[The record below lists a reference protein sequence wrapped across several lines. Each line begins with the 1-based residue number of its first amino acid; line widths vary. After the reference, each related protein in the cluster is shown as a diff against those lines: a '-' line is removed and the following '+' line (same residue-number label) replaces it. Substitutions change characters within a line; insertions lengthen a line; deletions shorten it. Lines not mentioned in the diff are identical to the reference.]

1 MPDACPVRVGI
12 LAWPWKAYHGGESL
26 ERGVKVAISQ
36 WRKFHSSMMPATA
49 KACGQYLNSIL
60 ALREVAAKGFDEAVL
75 LDVNGSLAE
84 GSGEN
89 IFLIRDGV
97 LLTNDARDSILMG
110 VTRDAILTIA
120 RDLGIE
126 VAVRALSVEDLHSAD
141 EAFFTGTAA
150 EVTPIRAVDGRPIGQ
165 GGRGPMTETIQRK
178 FFAIVTGTLP
188 AYRKWLHLVDQQS
201 AALPE
206 R

>member
-1 MPDACPVRVGI
+1 M
-12 LAWPWKAYHGGESL
+12 
-26 ERGVKVAISQ
+26 
-36 WRKFHSSMMPATA
+36 
-49 KACGQYLNSIL
+49 
-60 ALREVAAKGFDEAVL
+60 AAKGFDEAVL

-89 IFLIRDGV
+89 VFLIRDGV

-110 VTRDAILTIA
+110 VTRDAIITIA

-188 AYRKWLHLVDQQS
+188 AYRKWLHFVDQQS